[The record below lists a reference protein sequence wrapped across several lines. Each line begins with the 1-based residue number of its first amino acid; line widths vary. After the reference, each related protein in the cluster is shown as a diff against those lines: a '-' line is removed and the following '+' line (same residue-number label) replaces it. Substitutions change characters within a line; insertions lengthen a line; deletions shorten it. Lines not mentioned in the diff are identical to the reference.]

1 MSVFSSTIKTPI
13 ASIQE
18 AASKLKLYTD
28 ENEDL
33 FAQIF
38 NMVNAVESCGDWQGK
53 SMKSLQRVTR
63 NNQKKFEEG
72 MRELYELGDFLQRYA
87 DAMANKDAELLAQI
101 QRI

>member
-1 MSVFSSTIKTPI
+1 MSQILKTPI
-13 ASIQE
+13 QQLKE
-18 AASKLKLYTD
+18 EASKISTYTD
-28 ENEDL
+28 DNGDL
-33 FAQIF
+33 FAQIL

-72 MRELYELGDFLQRYA
+72 MRELYQLGDFLKRYA
-87 DAMANKDAELLAQI
+87 DAMETKDTELKAQI

>member
-1 MSVFSSTIKTPI
+1 MATIKTPVDTI
-13 ASIQE
+13 RE
-18 AASKLKLYTD
+18 AASKLKAYTD

-33 FAQIF
+33 FGQIL
-38 NMVNAVESCGDWQGK
+38 NMVNSVESCGDWQGK
-53 SMKSLQRVTR
+53 SMKSLQRVTK

-87 DAMANKDAELLAQI
+87 DAMANKDAELQAQI

>member
-1 MSVFSSTIKTPI
+1 MATIKTPVDTI
-13 ASIQE
+13 RE
-18 AASKLKLYTD
+18 VASKLKAYTD

-33 FAQIF
+33 FGQIL
-38 NMVNAVESCGDWQGK
+38 NMVNSVESCGDWQGK
-53 SMKSLQRVTR
+53 SMKSLQRVTK

-87 DAMANKDAELLAQI
+87 DAMANKDAELQAQI

>member
-1 MSVFSSTIKTPI
+1 MATIKTSVDTI
-13 ASIQE
+13 RE
-18 AASKLKLYTD
+18 AASKLKAYTD

-33 FAQIF
+33 FGQIL
-38 NMVNAVESCGDWQGK
+38 NMVNSVESCGDWQGK
-53 SMKSLQRVTR
+53 SMKSLQRVTK

-87 DAMANKDAELLAQI
+87 DAMANKDAELQAQI

>member
-1 MSVFSSTIKTPI
+1 MS
-13 ASIQE
+13 ASIRVPTE
-18 AASKLKLYTD
+18 TIRYVAAKLRSYTD

-33 FAQIF
+33 FAQIL
-38 NMVNAVESCGDWQGK
+38 NMVNSVESCGDWQGK
-53 SMKSLQRVTR
+53 SMKSLQRVTK

-87 DAMANKDAELLAQI
+87 DAMANKDVELQTQI

>member
-1 MSVFSSTIKTPI
+1 MSIISTSIKAPND
-13 ASIQE
+13 SIRE
-18 AASKLKLYTD
+18 AATTLKIYTD

-33 FAQIF
+33 FTQIL
-38 NMVNAVESCGDWQGK
+38 NIVNSVESCGDWQGK

-72 MRELYELGDFLQRYA
+72 MRELYQLGDFLQRYA
-87 DAMANKDAELLAQI
+87 DAMETKDTELKAQI

>member
-1 MSVFSSTIKTPI
+1 MATIKTPVDTI
-13 ASIQE
+13 RE
-18 AASKLKLYTD
+18 VASKLKAYTD

-33 FAQIF
+33 FGQIL
-38 NMVNAVESCGDWQGK
+38 NMVNGVESCGDWQGK
-53 SMKSLQRVTR
+53 SMKSLQRVTK

-87 DAMANKDAELLAQI
+87 DAMANKDAELQAQI

>member
-1 MSVFSSTIKTPI
+1 MATIKTPI
-13 ASIQE
+13 DTIRE
-18 AASKLKLYTD
+18 VASKLKAYTD

-33 FAQIF
+33 FGQIL
-38 NMVNAVESCGDWQGK
+38 NMVNSVESCGDWQGK
-53 SMKSLQRVTR
+53 SMKSLQRVTK

-87 DAMANKDAELLAQI
+87 DAMANKDAELQAQI

>member
-1 MSVFSSTIKTPI
+1 MTISAPVEDI
-13 ASIQE
+13 RN

-33 FAQIF
+33 FGQIL
-38 NMVNAVESCGDWQGK
+38 NLVNGVESCGDWQGK
-53 SMKSLQRVTR
+53 SMKSLQQVTR
-63 NNQKKFEEG
+63 NNQKKFEDG

-87 DAMANKDAELLAQI
+87 DAMANKDAELQAQI

>member
-1 MSVFSSTIKTPI
+1 MS
-13 ASIQE
+13 ASIRVPTE
-18 AASKLKLYTD
+18 TIRDAAAKLRSYTD

-33 FAQIF
+33 FAQIL
-38 NMVNAVESCGDWQGK
+38 NMVNSVESCGDWQGK
-53 SMKSLQRVTR
+53 SMKSLQRVTK

-87 DAMANKDAELLAQI
+87 DAMANKDAELQAQI

>member
-1 MSVFSSTIKTPI
+1 MEIKAP
-13 ASIQE
+13 AE
-18 AASKLKLYTD
+18 AIKDAAVKLKLYTD
-28 ENEDL
+28 GNEDL
-33 FAQIF
+33 FAQIL

-72 MRELYELGDFLQRYA
+72 MRELYQLGDFLQRYA
-87 DAMANKDAELLAQI
+87 DAMETKDKELKAQI

>member
-1 MSVFSSTIKTPI
+1 MATIKTPV
-13 ASIQE
+13 E
-18 AASKLKLYTD
+18 AIRDAATKLKLYTD

-33 FAQIF
+33 FAQIL
-38 NMVNAVESCGDWQGK
+38 NMVNSVESCGDWQGK
-53 SMKSLQRVTR
+53 SMKSLQQVTR

-87 DAMANKDAELLAQI
+87 DAMANKDAELQTQI

>member
-1 MSVFSSTIKTPI
+1 MATIKTPVETI
-13 ASIQE
+13 RD
-18 AASKLKLYTD
+18 AATKLRLYTD

-33 FAQIF
+33 FSQIL
-38 NMVNAVESCGDWQGK
+38 NMVNSVESCGDWQGK
-53 SMKSLQRVTR
+53 SIKSLQRVTK

-87 DAMANKDAELLAQI
+87 DAMANKDVELQTQI